1 MIGPLL
7 SNLARKR
14 IVLASASPRRR
25 EILQSVG
32 LVFEIIPSTFEEDLD
47 KRAFTSAHGYARE
60 NARRKA
66 LDVAGKLKA
75 EGFSADLVVGVDTIV
90 VLEND
95 ILEKPQSEDD
105 AKMMLKR
112 LSGQTHTVVSG
123 VALMT
128 STDVTMFD
136 EVTDVTFASLSDA
149 FVDYYVGT
157 GEPMDKA
164 GAYPLYMVEC
174 RVVEVQFISQT
185 SFWL

>member
-1 MIGPLL
+1 M
-7 SNLARKR
+7 
-14 IVLASASPRRR
+14 
-25 EILQSVG
+25 
-32 LVFEIIPSTFEEDLD
+32 
-47 KRAFTSAHGYARE
+47 
-60 NARRKA
+60 
-66 LDVAGKLKA
+66 LK
-75 EGFSADLVVGVDTIV
+75 

-128 STDVTMFD
+128 STDGLFVSCLFVVEYHAIVVTKSPTFVCVVTMFD

>member
-1 MIGPLL
+1 M
-7 SNLARKR
+7 
-14 IVLASASPRRR
+14 
-25 EILQSVG
+25 
-32 LVFEIIPSTFEEDLD
+32 
-47 KRAFTSAHGYARE
+47 
-60 NARRKA
+60 
-66 LDVAGKLKA
+66 LK
-75 EGFSADLVVGVDTIV
+75 

-128 STDVTMFD
+128 STDGLFVSCLFVVEYHAIVVTKSPTFVCVVTMFD

-157 GEPMDKA
+157 GEPM
-164 GAYPLYMVEC
+164 
-174 RVVEVQFISQT
+174 
-185 SFWL
+185 

>member
-90 VLEND
+90 V
-95 ILEKPQSEDD
+95 
-105 AKMMLKR
+105 
-112 LSGQTHTVVSG
+112 
-123 VALMT
+123 
-128 STDVTMFD
+128 
-136 EVTDVTFASLSDA
+136 SLS
-149 FVDYYVGT
+149 VCLSVYLTTHLLSCLSV
-157 GEPMDKA
+157 
-164 GAYPLYMVEC
+164 
-174 RVVEVQFISQT
+174 
-185 SFWL
+185 